1 MRIRLYNNY
10 SANNV
15 INKTITQ
22 VLVINGSLKE
32 DCSIYEPVVTIELSD
47 TTVIPFINYARIDD
61 FYRFYYVRNMTTLK
75 NNLIQ
80 LELSLD
86 VLNTYSYQILSLPAI
101 IDKQESVQQ
110 ANKLYD
116 DNSLKVSCETATHI
130 INFPT
135 TRVEDGHTL
144 PNGFSRQPRYVLMVA
159 GARESI

>member
-1 MRIRLYNNY
+1 MRIRFYNNR

-15 INKTITQ
+15 INKTIQQ
-22 VLVINGSLKE
+22 VLSIEGTLKE
-32 DCSIYEPVVTIELSD
+32 NCSIYEPIVTIELPVVS
-47 TTVIPFINYARIDD
+47 VITSINYARIDN
-61 FYRFYYVRNMTTLK
+61 FYRYYYVRNITTLK
-75 NNLIQ
+75 NNLVQ

-86 VLNTYSYQILSLPAI
+86 VLYTYSDQILGLPAI

-116 DNSLKVSCETATHI
+116 DNSLKVTCETSTHI

-135 TRVEDGHTL
+135 TRIEDGHTL